1 MLKMD
6 KNRLFELYEKTYF
19 YEMEVR
25 EKLVGRVQINFAL
38 IATGFAVLSYMVR
51 MLDFSHNHV
60 VIGLFILSV
69 LFSIGLAGFCVY
81 HLVKAFWGNEYEG
94 IPTGLEIDNYREEM
108 VVYKSQIDVYKK
120 ENLDTSMSDVDVD
133 EHVYNFIYGKFRD
146 CSTHNTKIN
155 DLRSAHIH
163 HSFRWLLR
171 TAIPF
176 ICASL
181 FFIAG
186 DLDVSSPRKE
196 TPIFNKSLN
205 ENLGKII
212 QLLEQNK
219 SSITNDKEEAMS
231 EHQSTPPP
239 PPPPTEPMP
248 RKVIQN
254 DNPPK
259 QM

>member
-1 MLKMD
+1 MN

-19 YEMEVR
+19 HEMEVR

-38 IATGFAVLSYMVR
+38 VATGFAVLSYMVR
-51 MLDFSHNHV
+51 MLDFSSNHV
-60 VIGLFILSV
+60 VLGLFILSV

-81 HLVKAFWGNEYEG
+81 HLVKAFWGNEYKG
-94 IPTGLEIDNYREEM
+94 IPTGLDIDNYRDQM
-108 VVYKSQIDVYKK
+108 VVYKSQIEVFNK
-120 ENLDTSMSDVDVD
+120 ENPDESVPDVDVD
-133 EHVYNFIYGKFRD
+133 TRVYDYVYSKFRD
-146 CSTHNTKIN
+146 CSSHNTKVN

-163 HSFRWLLR
+163 DSFRWLLR

-176 ICASL
+176 IFASF

-196 TPIFNKSLN
+196 TPILNKSLN
-205 ENLGKII
+205 ESLEKITH
-212 QLLEQNK
+212 LLEQSKN
-219 SSITNDKEEAMS
+219 SVINDKEDSMS
-231 EHQSTPPP
+231 KHQTNPQP
-239 PPPPTEPMP
+239 PPPPTEPPP